1 MLSLTLG
8 CFEMQPLSAA
18 GKNKIPSFDKVNC
31 GPQQDTFLGNTVL
44 LSLNAVN
51 SQGFE
56 RPYFLSASHMSF
68 VIEENSIQ
76 ELSHVMLEEEVQ

>member
-31 GPQQDTFLGNTVL
+31 GPRKDTFLGNTGL

-51 SQGFE
+51 PQGFE
-56 RPYFLSASHMSF
+56 RSHISSASHMSF
-68 VIEENSIQ
+68 VIENSIQ
-76 ELSHVMLEEEVQ
+76 ETSHVVLKKEVH